1 MLVHAKATRRASA
14 AFAATCLCTVATP
27 APGQNLNEIL
37 NQLQG
42 MAQSENIKRV
52 QAEWNKL
59 PQSEM
64 ACVNQKLSDR
74 GDSVQSLA
82 RRGILPSDARVT
94 ELRSQC
100 TRAYPAASQDQPS
113 AAAKPSPRA
122 AETPVQAE
130 PAPEPEPLSSQ
141 AEATKADVTL
151 YELRQTNERLKSGLE
166 NSAVQIAQL
175 EKTKAELERAIKDAE
190 RARFDV
196 ENERGMIE
204 ETRVAEKRK
213 FDAALARLEAEKADA
228 LAKGRTWELFT
239 YIATGGLIA
248 LLIILGS
255 VLLVKWRRS
264 TPLQRESKSKT
275 TSLEPAAQ
283 AQGT

>member
-1 MLVHAKATRRASA
+1 
-14 AFAATCLCTVATP
+14 
-27 APGQNLNEIL
+27 
-37 NQLQG
+37 

-190 RARFDV
+190 RVRFDV
-196 ENERGMIE
+196 
-204 ETRVAEKRK
+204 
-213 FDAALARLEAEKADA
+213 
-228 LAKGRTWELFT
+228 
-239 YIATGGLIA
+239 
-248 LLIILGS
+248 
-255 VLLVKWRRS
+255 
-264 TPLQRESKSKT
+264 
-275 TSLEPAAQ
+275 
-283 AQGT
+283 

>member
-1 MLVHAKATRRASA
+1 ML
-14 AFAATCLCTVATP
+14 
-27 APGQNLNEIL
+27 
-37 NQLQG
+37 
-42 MAQSENIKRV
+42 
-52 QAEWNKL
+52 
-59 PQSEM
+59 
-64 ACVNQKLSDR
+64 
-74 GDSVQSLA
+74 
-82 RRGILPSDARVT
+82 
-94 ELRSQC
+94 
-100 TRAYPAASQDQPS
+100 
-113 AAAKPSPRA
+113 PR
-122 AETPVQAE
+122 TPVQAE
-130 PAPEPEPLSSQ
+130 PVPELAPLSSQ
-141 AEATKADVTL
+141 AEETKADATL

-166 NSAVQIAQL
+166 NSTVQIAQL

-213 FDAALARLEAEKADA
+213 YDAALARLEAEKTDA

-255 VLLVKWRRS
+255 VLLAKWRRS
-264 TPLQRESKSKT
+264 TPPQQESKSKT

-283 AQGT
+283 AQRT

>member
-14 AFAATCLCTVATP
+14 AFAATCLCAVATQ

-64 ACVNQKLSDR
+64 ACVTQKLSDR

-100 TRAYPAASQDQPS
+100 TRASPAASQDQPS
-113 AAAKPSPRA
+113 AAKPSPRA

-130 PAPEPEPLSSQ
+130 PVPEPSPLPSQ
-141 AEATKADVTL
+141 AEETKADVTL

-213 FDAALARLEAEKADA
+213 FDAARARLEAEKADA

-239 YIATGGLIA
+239 YVATGGLIV

-255 VLLVKWRRS
+255 VLLAKWRRS
-264 TPLQRESKSKT
+264 TPPQQESKSKT
-275 TSLEPAAQ
+275 TSLEPVAQ

>member
-1 MLVHAKATRRASA
+1 
-14 AFAATCLCTVATP
+14 
-27 APGQNLNEIL
+27 
-37 NQLQG
+37 

-204 ETRVAEKRK
+204 ETRVADKRK
-213 FDAALARLEAEKADA
+213 FDAALARLQAEKADA
-228 LAKGRTWELFT
+228 LSKGRTWELFT

-255 VLLVKWRRS
+255 VLLAKWRRS
-264 TPLQRESKSKT
+264 TPPRQESKSKT

-283 AQGT
+283 AQRT

>member
-1 MLVHAKATRRASA
+1 MLVHAKATTRASA
-14 AFAATCLCTVATP
+14 AFAGICFCGLATP
-27 APGQNLNEIL
+27 SPAQSLNDIINE
-37 NQLQG
+37 LQG
-42 MAQSENIKRV
+42 ITQSGNVKRV
-52 QAEWNKL
+52 ESEWNKL
-59 PQSEM
+59 PQSEL
-64 ACVNQKLSDR
+64 ACVTQKLSDR
-74 GDSVQSLA
+74 GDSLQSLA

-100 TRAYPAASQDQPS
+100 TRASPAASQDQPS
-113 AAAKPSPRA
+113 APAKPSPRA

-130 PAPEPEPLSSQ
+130 PVPEPEPLSSQ
-141 AEATKADVTL
+141 AEETKADVTL

-239 YIATGGLIA
+239 YVATGGLIA

-255 VLLVKWRRS
+255 VLLAKWRRS
-264 TPLQRESKSKT
+264 TPPQQESKSKT

>member
-1 MLVHAKATRRASA
+1 MLGHTKARRA
-14 AFAATCLCTVATP
+14 VAVASGICFCGLAIP

-64 ACVNQKLSDR
+64 ACVNQKLGDR

-100 TRAYPAASQDQPS
+100 TRAVPATSPQDQPS
-113 AAAKPSPRA
+113 TQEKPAAPA
-122 AETPVQAE
+122 AETPVATQPVPQA
-130 PAPEPEPLSSQ
+130 SQ
-141 AEATKADVTL
+141 AEEPKPDVEL

-213 FDAALARLEAEKADA
+213 FNAALARLEAEKADA
-228 LAKGRTWELFT
+228 LA
-239 YIATGGLIA
+239 
-248 LLIILGS
+248 
-255 VLLVKWRRS
+255 
-264 TPLQRESKSKT
+264 
-275 TSLEPAAQ
+275 
-283 AQGT
+283 

>member
-14 AFAATCLCTVATP
+14 AFAGVCLCALATP

-59 PQSEM
+59 PQSEL
-64 ACVNQKLSDR
+64 ACVTQKLSDR
-74 GDSVQSLA
+74 GDNVQSLV
-82 RRGILPSDARVT
+82 RRGVLPSDARVT
-94 ELRSQC
+94 EVRSQC
-100 TRAYPAASQDQPS
+100 THAVPATSPQDQPS
-113 AAAKPSPRA
+113 TQAKPTAHA
-122 AETPVQAE
+122 AETPVATQPVPQAAQAE
-130 PAPEPEPLSSQ
+130 EPKP
-141 AEATKADVTL
+141 DVEL

-190 RARFDV
+190 RARSDV

-213 FDAALARLEAEKADA
+213 FDAALTRLEAEKTDA
-228 LAKGRTWELFT
+228 LAKGRAWELFT

-255 VLLVKWRRS
+255 VLLAKWRRS
-264 TPLQRESKSKT
+264 TPPQQSKSET

-283 AQGT
+283 A